1 VTALRHTRQVAL
13 RYIRAILRQPAWIG
27 ISIVQPVIWLLL
39 FGALFKRTADIPG
52 FTGGS
57 YIEFLTP
64 GVVVM
69 LAVSSA
75 GWVGMAFIDDINRGT
90 MDRLLVSP
98 IWRGAL
104 NLGSVAQSVLT
115 IVIQS
120 VIVIALS
127 LAVGAHFHNGVA
139 GVAVLVLMAGL
150 LGAVFASLSNGVAV
164 LTRQRE
170 TLIGVVTMVTL
181 PLVFLSS
188 ALMQQSLLPSWIR
201 WVARFNPVNWAAEAG
216 RSASATHADWG
227 LIATRTGFLALLLLA
242 SAVFATRAFNAYQ
255 RSI

>member
-1 VTALRHTRQVAL
+1 MMPLHHTHQVAL
-13 RYIRAILRQPAWIG
+13 RYIRALLRQPAWIG
-27 ISIVQPVIWLLL
+27 ISIVQPVMWLLL

-52 FTGGS
+52 FTAGS

-69 LAVSSA
+69 LAVSTA
-75 GWVGMAFIDDINRGT
+75 GWVGMGFIDDINRGT

-104 NLGSVAQSVLT
+104 NLGSVAQSVLS
-115 IVIQS
+115 IAIQS

-127 LAVGAHFHNGVA
+127 LAVGARFHNGVA
-139 GVAVLVLMAGL
+139 GVAVLIVLAGL

-170 TLIGVVTMVTL
+170 TLIGIVTMVTL
-181 PLVFLSS
+181 PLTFLSS
-188 ALMQQSLLPSWIR
+188 ALMQQSLLPGWIR
-201 WVARFNPVNWAAEAG
+201 SIARFNPVNWAADAG
-216 RSASATHADWG
+216 RAAAGPNTDWG
-227 LIATRTGFLALLLLA
+227 LVATRTGFLAALLLI
-242 SAVFATRAFNAYQ
+242 SAAFATRAFRAYQ

>member
-1 VTALRHTRQVAL
+1 MTVVRHTKQVAL
-13 RYIRAILRQPAWIG
+13 RYIRALLRQPAWVA
-27 ISIVQPVIWLLL
+27 ISLVQPVIWLLL
-39 FGALFKRTADIPG
+39 FGGVFKRAADIPG

-64 GVVVM
+64 GIVVM
-69 LAVSSA
+69 LAVSAA
-75 GWVGMAFIDDINRGT
+75 GWVGMGFIEDINRGT

-104 NLGSVAQSVLT
+104 NLGSVAQSVLS

-120 VIVIALS
+120 AIVIGLA
-127 LAVGAHFHNGVA
+127 LAVGARFDGGAA
-139 GVAVLVLMAGL
+139 GVAVLVAVAGM

-181 PLVFLSS
+181 PLTFLSS
-188 ALMQQSLLPSWIR
+188 ALMQQSLLPGWIR
-201 WVARFNPVNWAAEAG
+201 WIAKFNPVNWAADAG
-216 RSASATHADWG
+216 RSAVGAHADWG
-227 LIATRTGFLALLLLA
+227 LIATRTGFLALVLLA
-242 SAVFATRAFNAYQ
+242 GAAFATRAFNSYQ

>member
-1 VTALRHTRQVAL
+1 ML
-13 RYIRAILRQPAWIG
+13 LRQPAWVG
-27 ISIVQPVIWLLL
+27 ISLVQPVIWLLL

-52 FTGGS
+52 FTSGS
-57 YIEFLTP
+57 YIEFLAP

-75 GWVGMAFIDDINRGT
+75 GWVGMGFIDDINRGT

-104 NLGSVAQSVLT
+104 NLGSVTQSVLS
-115 IVIQS
+115 IAVQS
-120 VIVIALS
+120 VIVIGLS
-127 LAVGAHFHNGVA
+127 MAVGARFDNGVV
-139 GVAVLVLMAGL
+139 GLVVLVAVAGL

-170 TLIGVVTMVTL
+170 TLIGIVTMVTL
-181 PLVFLSS
+181 PLTFLSS
-188 ALMQQSLLPSWIR
+188 ALMQRSLLPGWIQ
-201 WVARFNPVNWAAEAG
+201 WIAKFNPVNWAAQAG
-216 RSASATHADWG
+216 RSAATSNADWG
-227 LIATRTGFLALLLLA
+227 LIGSRVGLLVLLLLA
-242 SAVFATRAFNAYQ
+242 STAFATRAFSSYQ

>member
-1 VTALRHTRQVAL
+1 MTVVRHTKQVAL
-13 RYIRAILRQPAWIG
+13 RYIRALLRQPAWVA
-27 ISIVQPVIWLLL
+27 ISLVQPVIWLLL
-39 FGALFKRTADIPG
+39 FGGVFKRAADIPG

-64 GVVVM
+64 GIVVM
-69 LAVSSA
+69 LAVSAA
-75 GWVGMAFIDDINRGT
+75 GWVGMGFIEDINRGT

-104 NLGSVAQSVLT
+104 NLGSVAQSVLS

-120 VIVIALS
+120 AIVIGLA
-127 LAVGAHFHNGVA
+127 LAVGARFDGGAA
-139 GVAVLVLMAGL
+139 GVAVLVAVAGM

-181 PLVFLSS
+181 PLTFLSS
-188 ALMQQSLLPSWIR
+188 ALMQPSLLPGWIR
-201 WVARFNPVNWAAEAG
+201 WIAKFNPVNWAADAG
-216 RSASATHADWG
+216 RSAVGAHADWG
-227 LIATRTGFLALLLLA
+227 LIATRTGFLALVLLA
-242 SAVFATRAFNAYQ
+242 SAAFATRAFNSYQ

>member
-1 VTALRHTRQVAL
+1 VTALRHTWQVAL
-13 RYIRAILRQPAWIG
+13 RHIRELLRQPAWVG
-27 ISIVQPVIWLLL
+27 ISLVQPVIWLLL

-75 GWVGMAFIDDINRGT
+75 GWVGMGFIEDINRGT

-104 NLGSVAQSVLT
+104 NLGSVAQSVLS

-120 VIVIALS
+120 AIVIGLS

-139 GVAVLVLMAGL
+139 GVAVLLAIAGL
-150 LGAVFASLSNGVAV
+150 LAAVFASLSNGVAV
-164 LTRQRE
+164 LARQRE
-170 TLIGVVTMVTL
+170 TLIGIVTMVTL
-181 PLVFLSS
+181 PLTFLSS

-201 WVARFNPVNWAAEAG
+201 WIAKFNPVNWAAEAG
-216 RSASATHADWG
+216 RSAAGTNADWG
-227 LIATRTGFLALLLLA
+227 LIATRAGLLALLLLA
-242 SAVFATRAFNAYQ
+242 SAAFATRAFNTYQ

>member
-1 VTALRHTRQVAL
+1 MTVVRHTKQVAL
-13 RYIRAILRQPAWIG
+13 RYIRALLRQPAWVA
-27 ISIVQPVIWLLL
+27 ISLVQPVIWLLL
-39 FGALFKRTADIPG
+39 FGGVFKRAADIPG

-64 GVVVM
+64 GIVVM
-69 LAVSSA
+69 LAVSAA
-75 GWVGMAFIDDINRGT
+75 GWVGMGFIEDINRGT

-104 NLGSVAQSVLT
+104 NLGSVAQSVLS

-120 VIVIALS
+120 AIVIGLA
-127 LAVGAHFHNGVA
+127 LAVGARFDGGAA
-139 GVAVLVLMAGL
+139 GVAVLVAVAGM

-181 PLVFLSS
+181 PLTFLSS
-188 ALMQQSLLPSWIR
+188 ALMQQSLLPGWIR
-201 WVARFNPVNWAAEAG
+201 WIAKFNPVNWAADAG
-216 RSASATHADWG
+216 RSAAGAHADWG
-227 LIATRTGFLALLLLA
+227 LIATRTGFLALVLLA
-242 SAVFATRAFNAYQ
+242 SAAFATRAFNSYQ

>member
-1 VTALRHTRQVAL
+1 VIALRHTHQVAL
-13 RYIRAILRQPAWIG
+13 RYIRALLRQPAWVG
-27 ISIVQPVIWLLL
+27 ISLVQPVIWLLL

-52 FTGGS
+52 FTDGS

-69 LAVSSA
+69 LAVSTA
-75 GWVGMAFIDDINRGT
+75 GWVGMGFIEDINRGT

-104 NLGSVAQSVLT
+104 NLGSVAQSVLS
-115 IVIQS
+115 IVVQS
-120 VIVIALS
+120 LVVVGLS
-127 LAVGAHFHNGVA
+127 LAVGAHFHNGAA
-139 GVAVLVLMAGL
+139 GVAVLVALAGL
-150 LGAVFASLSNGVAV
+150 LGAIFASLSNGVAV

-170 TLIGVVTMVTL
+170 TLIGIVTMVTL
-181 PLVFLSS
+181 PLTFLSS

-201 WVARFNPVNWAAEAG
+201 WIARFNPVNWAAEAG
-216 RSASATHADWG
+216 RSVAAANTDWG
-227 LIATRTGFLALLLLA
+227 LVASRTGFLALLLLA
-242 SAVFATRAFNAYQ
+242 SAAFATRAFNTYQ

>member
-1 VTALRHTRQVAL
+1 VIALRHTWQVAL
-13 RYIRAILRQPAWIG
+13 RYIRALLRQPAWVG
-27 ISIVQPVIWLLL
+27 ISLLQPVIWLLL
-39 FGALFKRTADIPG
+39 FGALFRRTADIPG
-52 FTGGS
+52 FTSGS
-57 YIEFLTP
+57 YIEFLAP

-69 LAVSSA
+69 LAISSA
-75 GWVGMAFIDDINRGT
+75 GWVGMGFIEDINRGT

-104 NLGSVAQSVLT
+104 NLGSVAQSVLS

-120 VIVIALS
+120 LIVIGLS
-127 LAVGAHFHNGVA
+127 LAVGAHIHNGVA
-139 GVAVLVLMAGL
+139 GVAVLVAVAGL

-170 TLIGVVTMVTL
+170 TLIGIVTMVTL
-181 PLVFLSS
+181 PLTFLSS
-188 ALMQQSLLPSWIR
+188 ALMQQSLLPGWIR

-216 RSASATHADWG
+216 RSAAAANPDWS
-227 LIATRTGFLALLLLA
+227 LIGTRLGFLALLLLA
-242 SAVFATRAFNAYQ
+242 SAAFATRAFNTYQ

>member
-1 VTALRHTRQVAL
+1 MIALRHTWQVAL
-13 RYIRAILRQPAWIG
+13 RYIRALLRQPAWVG
-27 ISIVQPVIWLLL
+27 ISLAQPVIWLLL

-69 LAVSSA
+69 LALSSA
-75 GWVGMAFIDDINRGT
+75 WVGMGFIEDINRGT

-104 NLGSVAQSVLT
+104 NLGSVAQSVLSL
-115 IVIQS
+115 VIQS
-120 VIVIALS
+120 AIVIGLS
-127 LAVGAHFHNGVA
+127 LAVGAHFHNGIA
-139 GVAVLVLMAGL
+139 GIAVLVAVAAL

-170 TLIGVVTMVTL
+170 TLIGIVTMVTL
-181 PLVFLSS
+181 PLTFLSS
-188 ALMQQSLLPSWIR
+188 ALMQPNLLPGWIR
-201 WVARFNPVNWAAEAG
+201 WTARFNPVNWAAEAG
-216 RSASATHADWG
+216 RSAVGANADWG
-227 LIATRTGFLALLLLA
+227 LIATRTGLLALLLLA
-242 SAVFATRAFNAYQ
+242 SAAFATCAFNAYQ
-255 RSI
+255 RSV

>member
-1 VTALRHTRQVAL
+1 
-13 RYIRAILRQPAWIG
+13 
-27 ISIVQPVIWLLL
+27 
-39 FGALFKRTADIPG
+39 
-52 FTGGS
+52 
-57 YIEFLTP
+57 
-64 GVVVM
+64 M

-75 GWVGMAFIDDINRGT
+75 GWVGMGFIEDINRGT

-104 NLGSVAQSVLT
+104 NLGSVAQSVLS

-120 VIVIALS
+120 VIVIGLS

-139 GVAVLVLMAGL
+139 GVAVLVAVAGL

-170 TLIGVVTMVTL
+170 TLIGIVTMVTL
-181 PLVFLSS
+181 PLTFLSS

-201 WVARFNPVNWAAEAG
+201 WVAKFNPVNWAAQAG
-216 RSASATHADWG
+216 RSAASSDADWG
-227 LIATRTGFLALLLLA
+227 LVASRAGLLVLLLLA
-242 SAVFATRAFNAYQ
+242 SAAFATRAFNSYQ
-255 RSI
+255 HSI

>member
-1 VTALRHTRQVAL
+1 VTALRHTWQVAL
-13 RYIRAILRQPAWIG
+13 RYIRALLRQPAWVG
-27 ISIVQPVIWLLL
+27 ISLVQPVIWLLL

-52 FTGGS
+52 FNGGS

-64 GVVVM
+64 GVIVM
-69 LAVSSA
+69 LAISSA
-75 GWVGMAFIDDINRGT
+75 GWVGMGFIEDINRGT

-104 NLGSVAQSVLT
+104 NLGSVAQSVLSV
-115 IVIQS
+115 VIQS
-120 VIVIALS
+120 VIVIGLS

-139 GVAVLVLMAGL
+139 GVAVLVAVAGL
-150 LGAVFASLSNGVAV
+150 LAAVFASLSNGVAV

-170 TLIGVVTMVTL
+170 TLIGIVTMVTL
-181 PLVFLSS
+181 PMTFLSS

-216 RSASATHADWG
+216 RSAAGKNADWG
-227 LIATRTGFLALLLLA
+227 LVATRAGLLALLLFA
-242 SAVFATRAFNAYQ
+242 SAAFATRAFETYQ